1 MGDGRCKR
9 AVFLVCLWFL
19 KDIWNKMMYTKI
31 LRRVYAVTGCG
42 RHKHEPCMSTEAMI
56 RRCFTGKQVFFF
68 FFLVI
73 VGIYYLVLDIGLY
86 QSTLYMLT
94 TI

>member
-1 MGDGRCKR
+1 
-9 AVFLVCLWFL
+9 
-19 KDIWNKMMYTKI
+19 MYTKI
-31 LRRVYAVTGCG
+31 LRCVYAVAGCG
-42 RHKHEPCMSTEAMI
+42 RHKHEPCMSTEAII

-68 FFLVI
+68 GGVI
-73 VGIYYLVLDIGLY
+73 VGIYYLVLDRGLY